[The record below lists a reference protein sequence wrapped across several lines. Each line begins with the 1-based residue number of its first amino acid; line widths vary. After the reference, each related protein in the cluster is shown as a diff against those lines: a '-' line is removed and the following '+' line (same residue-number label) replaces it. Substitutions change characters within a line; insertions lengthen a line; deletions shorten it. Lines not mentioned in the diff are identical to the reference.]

1 MDQATRRFDAA
12 SDMNLRG
19 RRLAQLMRRDPSA
32 EGQFWYSIIT
42 TGVYCRP
49 TCPAR
54 HALPENIRLHDTL
67 AEARGTGFRPC
78 RRCDPEGA
86 SLAEKHDVLIQ
97 TACEMLRTEGRAPSS
112 QQVASAVGLSR
123 SHFHKLFRQTT
134 GTTPSAYARS
144 ARPTAPR
151 SRPLAVR
158 RSFDQVQDI
167 RIMGGGDIGM

>member
-1 MDQATRRFDAA
+1 MDQVTRRFDAV
-12 SDMNLRG
+12 SDKSLRG

-32 EGQFWYSIIT
+32 EGQFWYSVIT

-54 HALPENIRLHDTL
+54 HALPDNIRLHETL
-67 AEARGTGFRPC
+67 AEARATGFRPC
-78 RRCDPEGA
+78 RRCDPEDA

-97 TACEMLRTEGRAPSS
+97 TACEMLGAEGRAPSS
-112 QQVASAVGLSR
+112 QKVASAVGLSR

-134 GTTPSAYARS
+134 GTTPSAYAKSLR
-144 ARPTAPR
+144 ATAAR
-151 SRPLAVR
+151 SRPLTAR

-167 RIMGGGDIGM
+167 RIMGGGDVRV

>member
-1 MDQATRRFDAA
+1 MDQVTRRFDAA
-12 SDMNLRG
+12 ADMNLRG
-19 RRLAQLMRRDPSA
+19 RRLAQLMRRDPNA
-32 EGQFWYSIIT
+32 EGQFWYSVIT

-67 AEARGTGFRPC
+67 AEARATGFRPC

-97 TACEMLRTEGRAPSS
+97 TACDMLSIEGRAPSS

-134 GTTPSAYARS
+134 GTTPSAFARS
-144 ARPTAPR
+144 TRATTPRNRPPAAL
-151 SRPLAVR
+151 RPC
-158 RSFDQVQDI
+158 DPVQNN
-167 RIMGGGDIGM
+167 RIMGGDDIRV

>member
-1 MDQATRRFDAA
+1 MDQVTGRFDAV
-12 SDMNLRG
+12 SEISLRG
-19 RRLAQLMRRDPSA
+19 RRLAQVMRRDPQA
-32 EGQFWYSIIT
+32 EGQFWYSVIT

-86 SLAEKHDVLIQ
+86 SLAEKHAILIQ
-97 TACEMLRTEGRAPSS
+97 TACDMLADGSRAPSS
-112 QQVASAVGLSR
+112 HKVAQAIGLSR
-123 SHFHKLFRQTT
+123 SHFHKLFRETT
-134 GTTPSAYARS
+134 GTTPSAYGRAARS
-144 ARPTAPR
+144 GDRPSV
-151 SRPLAVR
+151 SRLPR

-167 RIMGGGDIGM
+167 RIMGGGDIGV